1 MVYLRKN
8 PPARS
13 QYRSPRREDPSGL
26 IVIHTAESALDSI
39 GPDSGAENVAAFIAR
54 RTDAPGSYHILADS
68 DSRIRLVRFTDEAY
82 GDGTGSNPFAIHISA
97 ACRTTDWKTMSAD
110 QRKGFIEQMAGGAA
124 VAAKWVKKNYGVTV
138 PSKRITKVQSDERKP
153 GFITHAERDPSRRSD
168 PGADFPW
175 DDFLAEFSR
184 RMGYDNPDDSK
195 LTPLVVEAR
204 KKYNTAVV
212 ANNQAARAA
221 RAAANEADR
230 IGRKKL
236 ATNIRKRAA
245 WSTKQAKAIARRRKW
260 FKGRVQWLRKQK

>member
-1 MVYLRKN
+1 MVYLRKH

-26 IVIHTAESALDSI
+26 IVIHTAESVLDSI

-124 VAAKWVKKNYGVTV
+124 VAAKWIKKNYGVSV

-175 DDFLAEFSR
+175 PEFFR
-184 RMGYDNPDDSK
+184 EFDRLMGRDQSAKDK
-195 LTPLVVEAR
+195 PLIQRLVAAR
-204 KKYNTAVV
+204 KALTV
-212 ANNQAARAA
+212 ALRAA
-221 RAAANEADR
+221 NKADR
-230 IGRKKL
+230 KKMAKNIKRRRNWVNGRIKFLRGRK
-236 ATNIRKRAA
+236 
-245 WSTKQAKAIARRRKW
+245 
-260 FKGRVQWLRKQK
+260 